1 MNQTPCP
8 HSMAPTYRQH
18 ATEASSE
25 VVLDE
30 RQRREHLDLIVN
42 GFHKLAWLGALW
54 DALADG
60 CGQVLHLRLALDSV
74 VLLHALQEHLVAT
87 GFPQMLEADV
97 DALAE
102 LLVRHAILGNFCDLN
117 ADGVPVN
124 VEDDTSPP
132 VVEAVRH
139 ALLDGGVN
147 DDIDVVPALEG
158 RKVPRRCW
166 HALGL
171 VVLRVLVARA
181 VPVAPGLRAKI
192 PHGRGREAQARSRL
206 DSAEP

>member
-18 ATEASSE
+18 ATKASSE

-42 GFHKLAWLGALW
+42 GFHELAWLGALRG
-54 DALADG
+54 ALADG

-87 GFPQMLEADV
+87 GFPEM
-97 DALAE
+97 
-102 LLVRHAILGNFCDLN
+102 LVRHAILGNFCDLN

-181 VPVAPGLRAKI
+181 VPAAPGLRAKI